1 MASRQSMQLFR
12 ALRTSQSTIRQPV
25 NRISVCRFYS
35 TSTEDAPAP
44 LLSKLKA
51 DLKTAMRAKDTPHIN
66 PIKTDVQLVALI
78 RKIQKGA
85 QDAAAEAK
93 AANRDDLVQKEED
106 QIKVLNEYITNSG
119 VESLTKAQLKAMVQ
133 DAVEASKAAGVQ
145 AKSIMGDVMKRL
157 SGALEGKDVDKKEL
171 SKMVKELTALST
183 PSFHPHNSQNRIYF
197 TMASRQNISSGSAF
211 EEQIGYSRA
220 VVTGDWVFV
229 SGTTG
234 YDYAT
239 GKISA
244 DVTEQADQTMINIAT
259 ALESA
264 SASVSDV
271 VRVKYILPDRDD
283 FPKTWPVL
291 KKWFGEVRPAATMV
305 QSALM
310 KDEMKIEIEVTARI
324 GCGKQDK

>member
-51 DLKTAMRAKDTPHIN
+51 DLKTAMRAKDTPRLTVIRAIMSAN
-66 PIKTDVQLVALI
+66 LNASKTSTPIKTDVQLVALI

-119 VESLTKAQLKAMVQ
+119 VESLTEAQLKAMVQ

-171 SKMVKELTALST
+171 SKMVKELT
-183 PSFHPHNSQNRIYF
+183 
-197 TMASRQNISSGSAF
+197 G
-211 EEQIGYSRA
+211 
-220 VVTGDWVFV
+220 
-229 SGTTG
+229 
-234 YDYAT
+234 
-239 GKISA
+239 
-244 DVTEQADQTMINIAT
+244 
-259 ALESA
+259 
-264 SASVSDV
+264 
-271 VRVKYILPDRDD
+271 
-283 FPKTWPVL
+283 
-291 KKWFGEVRPAATMV
+291 
-305 QSALM
+305 
-310 KDEMKIEIEVTARI
+310 
-324 GCGKQDK
+324 